1 VPDDRPTL
9 QLAHS
14 PDSDDMVM
22 WWPLVGLR
30 GPGGAPIDGELG
42 EPAVLSKRVR
52 FEPMAEDVEA
62 LNKRATA
69 AGDLDITAVSA
80 ASWPA
85 MRDRYLITACGGSFG
100 EGYGPKLVCKADDGR
115 FGPAGDDA
123 DLSALTRPG
132 FRLAV
137 PGVGTTAYL
146 TLRLMLGGRGFVEGL
161 EPIEMAFDQ
170 VGAAVLDGRADAGL
184 LIHEA
189 QLTFEAEGL
198 RKLADVGAWWS
209 EDTGLPLP
217 LGLNV
222 VRRDLDDRL
231 GRGMALD
238 VALTLEASI
247 RHARAHPDAC
257 QTLLELH
264 SENRPEWRDPALV
277 TKYLSMYV
285 SDLTVNMGHRGKRA
299 LELLYERGADEGLI
313 DPVES
318 VDIVGL

>member
-1 VPDDRPTL
+1 MPDDRPNL
-9 QLAHS
+9 RLAHS

-22 WWPLVGLR
+22 WWPLVGLC
-30 GPGGAPIDGELG
+30 GPGGVPVEGDLG
-42 EPAVLSKRVR
+42 EPSVLSKRVR

-62 LNKRATA
+62 LNKRAA
-69 AGDLDITAVSA
+69 DAGDLDITAVSA

-100 EGYGPKLVCKADDGR
+100 EGYGPKLVCKGDDGR
-115 FGPAGDDA
+115 FAEG

-161 EPIEMAFDQ
+161 EPIEMPFYEVPD
-170 VGAAVLDGRADAGL
+170 AVRTGRVDAGL

-198 RKLADVGAWWS
+198 RKLADVGEWWT

-222 VRRDLDDRL
+222 IRRDLDDRL
-231 GRGMALD
+231 GRGVGLD
-238 VALTLEASI
+238 VAITLEASI
-247 RHARAHPDAC
+247 RHARANPEAC
-257 QTLLELH
+257 RQLLLLH
-264 SENRPEWRDPALV
+264 SEGRPEWQDQDLV
-277 TKYLSMYV
+277 ERYLSMYV
-285 SDLTVNMGHRGKRA
+285 SDLTVNMGAKGKQS
-299 LELLYERGADEGLI
+299 LELLYERGADEGLV